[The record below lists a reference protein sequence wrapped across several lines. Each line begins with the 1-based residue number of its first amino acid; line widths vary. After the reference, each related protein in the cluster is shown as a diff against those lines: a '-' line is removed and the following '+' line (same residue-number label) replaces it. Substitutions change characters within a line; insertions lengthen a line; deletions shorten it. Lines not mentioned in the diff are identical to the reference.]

1 MDLLAAFITTD
12 RVGYCEQFAAA
23 MAAMGRTLGIPS
35 RVVVGFLHGESQAD
49 GRILYTSDDRHAWP
63 EMYFGGVGWVRFEPT
78 PGSRAGATPEWTR
91 QSINAADPS
100 AVPSTTTAPSRAPD
114 VPTSSTD
121 TQTSTDNGSS
131 IPWWPFAG
139 LGLVVLVGAGP
150 GVLRRAQRRRR
161 LGAPDPVH
169 LAEGAWAEL
178 HATALDLGLDWPEQ
192 RSPRE
197 QARSVLGQVSGAEP
211 EAVAS
216 LEGLLVQV
224 ERGRYGRS
232 AEGAVVTEVEPEVR
246 SRTVRDR
253 GVVAQGDARHRRPRA
268 RLAGSAV
275 AGVAAARVV
284 AALAPLSGR

>member
-1 MDLLAAFITTD
+1 M
-12 RVGYCEQFAAA
+12 
-23 MAAMGRTLGIPS
+23 
-35 RVVVGFLHGESQAD
+35 
-49 GRILYTSDDRHAWP
+49 
-63 EMYFGGVGWVRFEPT
+63 
-78 PGSRAGATPEWTR
+78 
-91 QSINAADPS
+91 
-100 AVPSTTTAPSRAPD
+100 
-114 VPTSSTD
+114 
-121 TQTSTDNGSS
+121 
-131 IPWWPFAG
+131 
-139 LGLVVLVGAGP
+139 
-150 GVLRRAQRRRR
+150 
-161 LGAPDPVH
+161 H

-197 QARSVLGQVSGAEP
+197 QARSVVGQVSGAEP

-232 AEGAVVTEVEPEVR
+232 ADGAVVTEVEPEVR

-275 AGVAAARVV
+275 AGVAAARVG
-284 AALAPLSGR
+284 AALAPLSGGSTEPVEGAG